1 MTKFSMSLNT
11 EVGSF
16 VIFTGFGGNLVE
28 NEKATERLS
37 VGELYEVLSMKV
49 GGWSSTVT
57 LPEGSFNTVMFV
69 NAGTVP
75 DEMPDDGRKSY
86 AGRLFND

>member
-16 VIFTGFGGNLVE
+16 VIFTGVGGYPKE
-28 NEKATERLS
+28 NEQARERLS

-49 GGWSSTVT
+49 GNWSSTVT

-75 DEMPDDGRKSY
+75 DEMPDDGRRFY
-86 AGRLFND
+86 GGPV